1 MRRQSSIFFLKV
13 FIHKLIYIMPSLNI
27 QGKKKDIYLCMLFQF
42 RCIQGYKCSCKNP
55 HSCYNKRWHHS
66 YRCCLNTRWCLY
78 GDKSMSCTF
87 WERED
92 IILLFIEL
100 ISRQLIYRPL
110 GGCFFFFLRAV
121 KRTFNDL
128 YYLCHYSPSL
138 INSKHWKVPKFEKQ
152 GMRTLFKSESMQK
165 STKIANSWQGST
177 NQNRSSFA

>member
-1 MRRQSSIFFLKV
+1 
-13 FIHKLIYIMPSLNI
+13 
-27 QGKKKDIYLCMLFQF
+27 MLFQF

-55 HSCYNKRWHHS
+55 QSCYNKRWHHS
-66 YRCCLNTRWCLY
+66 YRCCPNTRWCLY
-78 GDKSMSCTF
+78 GDKSTSCTF

-100 ISRQLIYRPL
+100 IRRQLIYRPL
-110 GGCFFFFLRAV
+110 GGCVCFFFFLRAV

-128 YYLCHYSPSL
+128 YHLCHYSPSL

-152 GMRTLFKSESMQK
+152 EMRTLFKSESMQK
-165 STKIANSWQGST
+165 STKIANSWQGSK